1 MATDLAERLL
11 PAFNTPTGLPYSR
24 VRSEYN
30 ITKLHKEDYHVQEK
44 WNLLNMSDCVD
55 L

>member
-24 VRSEYN
+24 VRSEQN
-30 ITKLHKEDYHVQEK
+30 RTSQRRILSSRKMKSSFESV
-44 WNLLNMSDCVD
+44 
-55 L
+55 